1 MTPYGGSVS
10 SDDVTGSDEPDAERE
25 DGPEEEEE
33 WVRPIDKFRRTAAGS
48 VMAAG
53 LLGIR
58 DVIEGRPKK
67 EEPAIVSEAPTA
79 PHDRIE
85 MILDPEHP
93 ELSVIY
99 VHDPP
104 EGSPEDPPDA

>member
-1 MTPYGGSVS
+1 MS
-10 SDDVTGSDEPDAERE
+10 STDATVPDEPTDSGEADDAEEPEESE
-25 DGPEEEEE
+25 DGAEPDEE

-58 DVIEGRPKK
+58 DVIEGRPQK
-67 EEPAIVSEAPTA
+67 EEAAIISEAPTA

-93 ELSVIY
+93 ELSVII
-99 VHDPP
+99 VHEPP
-104 EGSPEDPPDA
+104 RDPPDA

>member
-1 MTPYGGSVS
+1 VS
-10 SDDVTGSDEPDAERE
+10 SDEPE
-25 DGPEEEEE
+25 DDPEEPEEE
-33 WVRPIDKFRRTAAGS
+33 WVRPVDKFRRTAAGS
-48 VMAAG
+48 IVAAG

-67 EEPAIVSEAPTA
+67 EEPAIVSEAPTT

-85 MILDPEHP
+85 MVLNPEHP

-104 EGSPEDPPDA
+104 EDPPEDPPKA

>member
-1 MTPYGGSVS
+1 
-10 SDDVTGSDEPDAERE
+10 
-25 DGPEEEEE
+25 
-33 WVRPIDKFRRTAAGS
+33 
-48 VMAAG
+48 MAAG

-85 MILDPEHP
+85 MVLDPEHP

-104 EGSPEDPPDA
+104 EDPPEDRRTPETRLTCRTSVDRGVSTTPERHMLGVSWAKTGGYSRRGVRRP